1 MNAKNENFLKNPRGA
16 SDDTCQSIS
25 GNNYNGICCEVSKP
39 HNRGVTKMK
48 GPQFAYLF
56 VLYLFVLCSF
66 VEKIEGVLNE
76 FFVNNKSLT
85 M

>member
-1 MNAKNENFLKNPRGA
+1 
-16 SDDTCQSIS
+16 
-25 GNNYNGICCEVSKP
+25 
-39 HNRGVTKMK
+39 MK

-66 VEKIEGVLNE
+66 VEKIEGVLIE